1 MTPML
6 KKLLRDCHGNNLLE
20 GAMVTPLLLLL
31 TFGIVDFASMFHV
44 YLAMENGI
52 SQATRFAV
60 TGATK
65 EDPNKQGTLL
75 GREGTIKAVMQD
87 ASPTLNVN
95 AMMFTFSHMKPG
107 SASWAGGAGGPGDIG
122 RVTVDYSWKPL
133 TPILG
138 PFLTGGKMTMTVESA
153 MRIEPTWE

>member
-1 MTPML
+1 ML
-6 KKLLRDCHGNNLLE
+6 KKFLRDCDGNNLLE

-44 YLAMENGI
+44 YVSMESGI

-65 EDPNKQGTLL
+65 EDPNQPGIQM
-75 GREGTIKAVMQD
+75 GREATIKAVMQE
-87 ASPTLNVN
+87 ASPSLNVN
-95 AMMFTFSHMKPG
+95 AMTFTFSHMTPG

-122 RVTVDYSWKPL
+122 KVSVDYSWVPL

-138 PFLTGGKMTMTVESA
+138 PFLTNGKMKLSVESA
-153 MRIEPTWE
+153 MRLEPKWE